1 MSPFKEGKASERY
14 SPVASRKEQLIAV
27 ARGGEQKAR
36 PGNEL
41 RTLPA
46 NSQ

>member
-14 SPVASRKEQLIAV
+14 SPVASRKKQLTV
-27 ARGGEQKAR
+27 VREGEQKAR

-41 RTLPA
+41 RTLPD